1 MFLPFIKQFI
11 ATVEA
16 FEKDFYLKG
25 DKAQENAW
33 WLTQLTVGYNDRFLD
48 IRACILSGSF
58 NADANM
64 SQLLIKLVS
73 VFSF

>member
-1 MFLPFIKQFI
+1 MMINTI
-11 ATVEA
+11 
-16 FEKDFYLKG
+16 
-25 DKAQENAW
+25 NCR
-33 WLTQLTVGYNDRFLD
+33 YNDRFLD

-73 VFSF
+73 VFSL